1 MTRYLLS
8 KLGQAIV
15 TIVLVVL
22 VVFAL
27 LRFMPTAG
35 YFSKEQYKEMS
46 DAEKNAY
53 LRNMGVL
60 DPLPTQLYN
69 FVSGLFKGDLGRS
82 ITLYPNMPISTVL
95 GEKYPIRSCSIL

>member
-22 VVFAL
+22 VVFTL

-35 YFSKEQYKEMS
+35 YFSKEQYKKLE
-46 DAEKNAY
+46 NAIKA
-53 LRNMGVL
+53 LI
-60 DPLPTQLYN
+60 T
-69 FVSGLFKGDLGRS
+69 SADL
-82 ITLYPNMPISTVL
+82 L
-95 GEKYPIRSCSIL
+95 

>member
-27 LRFMPTAG
+27 LRFMPTG
-35 YFSKEQYKEMS
+35 VYFSK
-46 DAEKNAY
+46 
-53 LRNMGVL
+53 
-60 DPLPTQLYN
+60 
-69 FVSGLFKGDLGRS
+69 
-82 ITLYPNMPISTVL
+82 
-95 GEKYPIRSCSIL
+95 

>member
-22 VVFAL
+22 VVFTL

-35 YFSKEQYKEMS
+35 YFSKEQYKTMT
-46 DAEKNAY
+46 DAEKTEIEEFNQSTETAAEE
-53 LRNMGVL
+53 MGAEEQ
-60 DPLPTQLYN
+60 PLSSTDEAKALEAEKAGEAVGGSSADIP
-69 FVSGLFKGDLGRS
+69 DLG
-82 ITLYPNMPISTVL
+82 I
-95 GEKYPIRSCSIL
+95 

>member
-60 DPLPTQLYN
+60 DLLS
-69 FVSGLFKGDLGRS
+69 F
-82 ITLYPNMPISTVL
+82 ITLFPAFSKAISAAA
-95 GEKYPIRSCSIL
+95 

>member
-35 YFSKEQYKEMS
+35 YFSPKTVEMG
-46 DAEKNAY
+46 
-53 LRNMGVL
+53 M
-60 DPLPTQLYN
+60 
-69 FVSGLFKGDLGRS
+69 LG
-82 ITLYPNMPISTVL
+82 
-95 GEKYPIRSCSIL
+95 

>member
-35 YFSKEQYKEMS
+35 YFP
-46 DAEKNAY
+46 KN
-53 LRNMGVL
+53 
-60 DPLPTQLYN
+60 
-69 FVSGLFKGDLGRS
+69 S
-82 ITLYPNMPISTVL
+82 IR
-95 GEKYPIRSCSIL
+95 K

>member
-53 LRNMGVL
+53 HIEKN
-60 DPLPTQLYN
+60 P
-69 FVSGLFKGDLGRS
+69 DL
-82 ITLYPNMPISTVL
+82 
-95 GEKYPIRSCSIL
+95 

>member
-46 DAEKNAY
+46 DAEKTHICAIWAC
-53 LRNMGVL
+53 LTPFL
-60 DPLPTQLYN
+60 LS
-69 FVSGLFKGDLGRS
+69 F
-82 ITLYPNMPISTVL
+82 ITLFPAFSKAISAAA
-95 GEKYPIRSCSIL
+95 